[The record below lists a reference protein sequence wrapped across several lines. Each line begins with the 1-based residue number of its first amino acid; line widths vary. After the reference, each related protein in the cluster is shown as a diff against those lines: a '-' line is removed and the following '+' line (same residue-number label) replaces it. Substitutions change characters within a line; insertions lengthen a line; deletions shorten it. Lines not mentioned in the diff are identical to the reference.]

1 MREGRRRCRGEKRKR
16 RKKTKKKNGRN
27 LVSAGVERKEKK
39 EKIIERNLVYL
50 DLCYFGIIF

>member
-1 MREGRRRCRGEKRKR
+1 VERKEKEGGKRQ
-16 RKKTKKKNGRN
+16 KKNGRN